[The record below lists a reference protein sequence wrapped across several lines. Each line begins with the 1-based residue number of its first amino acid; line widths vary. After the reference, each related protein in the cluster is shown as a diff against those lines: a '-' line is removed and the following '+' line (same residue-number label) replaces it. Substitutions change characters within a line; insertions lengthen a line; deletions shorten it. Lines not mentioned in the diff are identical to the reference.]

1 MRESYTAVIA
11 RNETWAGDWTTE
23 PYEAAW
29 ASEGIVFL
37 RILKTEGRVE
47 AIALELQIS
56 PDGIRWVSEGNSV
69 QIPPGQELSFLRLKH
84 FGGWI
89 RLRGVV
95 RGEGSLRVMAYLSLK
110 A

>member
-11 RNETWAGDWTTE
+11 RNEEWSGDWTTE

-29 ASEGIVFL
+29 AAEGIVFV
-37 RILKTEGRVE
+37 RILKVQGLVE
-47 AIALELQIS
+47 SLSLEVQIS
-56 PDGIRWVSEGNSV
+56 PDGIRWVGGGEPTEISTT
-69 QIPPGQELSFLRLKH
+69 QELSFVRLSH
-84 FGGWI
+84 FGGWL

-95 RGEGSLRVMAYLSLK
+95 RGGGSLRVMAYLSLK